1 MNVVL
6 IITDT
11 QPTWFVGC
19 YGNGEACGTAA
30 LDAMATRGV
39 RFDRAYT
46 TCPLCTPARSAIFTG
61 VPPSRNGAFA
71 NELTPGRAWP
81 YLGEIAVA
89 HGIEYAHIGKWHLDG
104 AGYNGSG
111 LPDGAAPDEWWYDK
125 TRYVAEVGEERAR
138 ELGRA
143 AGANDAD
150 RLDELGLR
158 EDELWGHRVASR
170 AERFLDEWQRRADGD
185 ADRPFF
191 LVVSF
196 DEPHGPFVCPPEYF
210 RRFRERPLATPP
222 NFDAPLH
229 GKPRMQQRQRA
240 EFPTGGPDAFTA
252 ERTKHMACN
261 AWIDSQIGRVLDA
274 VRRTRDDDTLVIF
287 TSDHGDQNGSHGL
300 RSKGPMMY
308 EESIRVPML
317 MEGPGVP
324 ADVVE
329 EALASHIDLF
339 PTIAGALGLELAD
352 GYPGHRLVRR
362 TGEGVSYRAPDR
374 DAVFVE
380 FERFGVYHHGNGG
393 FYPIRTIVTRDAK
406 LTVNLLDTDEFYDLA
421 VDPTEEHNLL
431 AADAAPRRAHDLLD
445 RLAAH
450 QDAIADPLRGDAW
463 RARPWA
469 RQAGDRTYFS
479 EPSGDAPPRPVW
491 RAQPEGVPK

>member
-1 MNVVL
+1 M
-6 IITDT
+6 
-11 QPTWFVGC
+11 
-19 YGNGEACGTAA
+19 
-30 LDAMATRGV
+30 
-39 RFDRAYT
+39 RFDRAHT

-89 HGIEYAHIGKWHLDG
+89 HGVEHAHVGKWHLDG

-138 ELGRA
+138 ELGKA
-143 AGANDAD
+143 AGASDPD
-150 RLDELGLR
+150 RLEELGLR
-158 EDELWGHRVASR
+158 EDKLWGYRVASR
-170 AERFLDEWQRRADGD
+170 AERFLDERQRRADGD

-196 DEPHGPFVCPPEYF
+196 DEPHGLFVCPPEYF
-210 RRFRERPLATPP
+210 RRFRERPLPTPP

-240 EFPTGGPDAFTA
+240 EFPTGGPNAFDA

-300 RSKGPMMY
+300 RSKGLMMY

-317 MEGPGVP
+317 LEGPGVP
-324 ADVVE
+324 
-329 EALASHIDLF
+329 
-339 PTIAGALGLELAD
+339 
-352 GYPGHRLVRR
+352 
-362 TGEGVSYRAPDR
+362 
-374 DAVFVE
+374 VFVE

-393 FYPIRTIVTRDAK
+393 FYPTRTIVTRDAK
-406 LTVNLLDTDEFYDLA
+406 LTVNLLDTDELYDLA
-421 VDPTEEHNLL
+421 ADPTEEHNLL
-431 AADAAPRRAHDLLD
+431 AADAAPR
-445 RLAAH
+445 
-450 QDAIADPLRGDAW
+450 
-463 RARPWA
+463 ARPA
-469 RQAGDRTYFS
+469 R
-479 EPSGDAPPRPVW
+479 PPR
-491 RAQPEGVPK
+491 RAPGRDRRPPAG